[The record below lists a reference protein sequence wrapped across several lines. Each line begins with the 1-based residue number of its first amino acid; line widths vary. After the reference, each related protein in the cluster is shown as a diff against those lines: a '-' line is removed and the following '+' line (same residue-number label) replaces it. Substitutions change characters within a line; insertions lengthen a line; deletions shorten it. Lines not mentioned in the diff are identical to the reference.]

1 MVSHVIT
8 SGRIDSEGVPSVVS
22 KKVLDDLRTHFNGL
36 IVSDEIH
43 MLGLK
48 NYYSTLDEMYVA
60 VFKAGNDVVLNFD
73 KDPNE
78 IYHMIQV
85 IKAAVERGEI
95 PEAQIDAS
103 VTRILEAKGFSV
115 E

>member
-1 MVSHVIT
+1 M
-8 SGRIDSEGVPSVVS
+8 
-22 KKVLDDLRTHFNGL
+22 
-36 IVSDEIH
+36 SDEIH

-48 NYYSTLDEMYVA
+48 KFYRSVDEVYIA

-78 IYHMIQV
+78 IYRMIQIV
-85 IKAAVERGEI
+85 KGAVERGEI

-103 VTRILEAKGFSV
+103 VTRILEAKGFTV
-115 E
+115 RQK

>member
-1 MVSHVIT
+1 MN
-8 SGRIDSEGVPSVVS
+8 SEGLPAVTSTEIILS
-22 KKVLDDLRTHFNGL
+22 LKKRFDGL
-36 IVSDEIH
+36 VISDEIH

-48 NYYSTLDEMYVA
+48 NFYNTSDEMYLA
-60 VFKAGNDVVLNFD
+60 VFKAGNDLILNFD

-78 IYHMIQV
+78 IHRMIQV

-95 PEAQIDAS
+95 PEEQIDAS
-103 VTRILEAKGFSV
+103 VRKILEMKGFKV

>member
-1 MVSHVIT
+1 
-8 SGRIDSEGVPSVVS
+8 
-22 KKVLDDLRTHFNGL
+22 
-36 IVSDEIH
+36 
-43 MLGLK
+43 
-48 NYYSTLDEMYVA
+48 MYIA

-85 IKAAVERGEI
+85 IKDAVERGEI
-95 PEAQIDAS
+95 PETQIDAS